1 MIKNV
6 YSAFKIL
13 PKKFKILSIYIF
25 FLHFVGSCLELI
37 GIGLFIPLLSEMMNA
52 NFLVIEKLKFFLQ
65 SFNYYSD
72 HLNNVNWVSF
82 FAFFLIIFFF
92 IKNIFLSYIVFFQY
106 KFNQDLTVS
115 LSTKLFSNYLKSNLL
130 FHKKNNSSKLIRNL
144 NSEIVTFAS
153 FLNTIYKMLSEILLI
168 TGILIFLLLINVK
181 ITILSLS
188 FFCILAFFYQF
199 LTKNILVKFG
209 NIRYRYAEIILR
221 NLQQAF
227 DSIKLIK
234 LANKEQKLINL
245 YKINSKKITKA
256 HKVNQIVSALPKQ
269 YFEFFIV
276 LGLCFI
282 VFLNKNFTQDT
293 SYAILL
299 LAIYSVNI
307 AKGVPSIMRIMSQVQ
322 YANFS
327 IHSVSGISRELNLSR
342 SVDKDVVAKID
353 LPKITFSKSVEFKNI
368 YFSYPNNKKKCLKN
382 ISFKIL
388 RNEHVALIGPSGS
401 GKSTI
406 VDIFMSLLRQQS
418 GTILIDNKN
427 LEKMDINSW
436 HKKIGYVPQIIP
448 ILDDTIANNIIF
460 YSRRDDKKI
469 YSVLKTV
476 RLNSLITTFPK
487 KIDTILGENGDRLS
501 AGQKQRIGIAR
512 ALYNNPEILILD
524 EPTSSLDEKNE
535 KDIIKKI
542 TSLKNKTII
551 LITHKTKVIKFF
563 DKVISI
569 KNGIL
574 KN

>member
-1 MIKNV
+1 MIKNI
-6 YSAFKIL
+6 YLAFIIL
-13 PKKFKILSIYIF
+13 PKKFKILSICIF
-25 FLHFVGSCLELI
+25 FLSFIGSCLELI
-37 GIGLFIPLLSEMMNA
+37 GIGMFIPLMTELTNSNLE
-52 NFLVIEKLKFFLQ
+52 VIEKLKFFLQ
-65 SFNYYSD
+65 SFNYYNDYS
-72 HLNNVNWVSF
+72 NNVNWVSF

-92 IKNIFLSYIVFFQY
+92 IKNIFLSYIVFFQS

-115 LSTKLFSNYLKSNLL
+115 LSTKLFGNYLKSNLL
-130 FHKKNNSSKLIRNL
+130 FYKKNNSSKLIRNL

-153 FLNTIYKMLSEILLI
+153 FLNTVYKMLSEILLI

-188 FFCILAFFYQF
+188 FFFTLALFYQF

-209 NIRYRYAEIILR
+209 NIRYQYAEIILR

-282 VFLNKNFTQDT
+282 VFVNKNFTQDT

-299 LAIYSVNI
+299 LAIYSINI

-342 SVDKDVVAKID
+342 SVEKDAAAKID
-353 LPKITFSKSVEFKNI
+353 LPKINFSKSVEFKNI

-406 VDIFMSLLRQQS
+406 VDIFMGLLRQQS

-460 YSRRDDKKI
+460 YSKRDDKKI

-476 RLNSLITTFPK
+476 RLNSLIKTFPK

-501 AGQKQRIGIAR
+501 VGQKQRIGIAR

-535 KDIIKKI
+535 KDIIKEI

-563 DKVISI
+563 EKVISI

>member
-1 MIKNV
+1 MIKNI
-6 YSAFKIL
+6 YSAFKLL

-25 FLHFVGSCLELI
+25 FLYFVGSCLELV
-37 GIGLFIPLLSEMMNA
+37 GIGMFIPVLSEMMNT
-52 NFLVIEKLKFFLQ
+52 NFSAIEKLKFFLQ
-65 SFNYYSD
+65 SFNYYNDYS
-72 HLNNVNWVSF
+72 NNVNWVSF

-92 IKNIFLSYIVFFQY
+92 IKNIFLSYIIFFQS

-115 LSTKLFSNYLKSNLL
+115 LSTKLFGNYLKSNLL

-153 FLNTIYKMLSEILLI
+153 FLNTVYKMLSEILLI

-188 FFCILAFFYQF
+188 FFCTLALFYQF

-209 NIRYRYAEIILR
+209 NIRYQYAEIILR

-282 VFLNKNFTQDT
+282 VFVNKNFTQDT

-299 LAIYSVNI
+299 LAIYSINI

-342 SVDKDVVAKID
+342 SVEKDAAAKID
-353 LPKITFSKSVEFKNI
+353 LPKINFSKSIEFKNI
-368 YFSYPNNKKKCLKN
+368 YFSYHNNKKKCLKN

-406 VDIFMSLLRQQS
+406 VDIFMGLLRQQS

-460 YSRRDDKKI
+460 YSKRDDKKI

-476 RLNSLITTFPK
+476 RLNSLIKTFPK

-501 AGQKQRIGIAR
+501 VGQKQRIGIAR

-535 KDIIKKI
+535 KDIIKEI

-551 LITHKTKVIKFF
+551 LITHKTKVITFF
-563 DKVISI
+563 EKVISI